1 MRRNIIIL
9 ANSRKGGSGNRC
21 IAGIDAKSGEW
32 VRPCFGDGENGIPYK
47 VRQVDDEE
55 PQLLDIISIPLENDG
70 PHRDIQPE
78 NRRLSEG
85 AWEKVNVAT
94 IKQVLKYKKIS
105 GWIFYNTYP
114 KIHLN
119 EWRRVHENSRK
130 SLCLIKTKVVFT
142 TMTDFF
148 RSKRK
153 VYASFK
159 HYGNQYRYIT
169 VTDYE
174 FESNFKECSICET
187 ECLLT
192 LSLGLPWRVD
202 DCCYKLVAG
211 VILL

>member
-9 ANSRKGGSGNRC
+9 ANSRKRGYGNRC
-21 IAGIDAKSGEW
+21 IAGIDVKSGEW
-32 VRPCFGDGENGIPYK
+32 VRPCFGTGENGIPFE
-47 VRQVDDEE
+47 VRRVDDEE
-55 PQLLDIISIPLENDG
+55 PQLLDILSIPLENDG

-85 AWEKVNVAT
+85 AWEKVDVAT

-105 GWIFYNTYP
+105 GWIFHNTDR
-114 KIHLN
+114 KIHIN

-130 SLCLIKTKVVFT
+130 SLCLIKTNAVFT
-142 TMTDFF
+142 AGTS
-148 RSKRK
+148 RGKRK
-153 VYASFK
+153 VYAAFK
-159 HYGNQYRYIT
+159 HHGIQYSGII

-174 FESNFKECSICET
+174 FEYNFKKCSRYET

-192 LSLGLPWRVD
+192 LSLTLPFRVD